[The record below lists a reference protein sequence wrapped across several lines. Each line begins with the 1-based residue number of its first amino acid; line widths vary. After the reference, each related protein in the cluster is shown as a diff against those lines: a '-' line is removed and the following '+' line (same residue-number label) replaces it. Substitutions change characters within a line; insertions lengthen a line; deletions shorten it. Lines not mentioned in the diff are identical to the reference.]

1 MAYGVFSV
9 SPSGL
14 EDLLIQRLPQFA
26 ALRQSHQ
33 HHIAK
38 MLWDFANNRYKHI
51 QYDGA
56 AMSVEYMDAL
66 WGNRRIR
73 NRVVRD
79 FFTNIQGGNDTH
91 LMSSFNPYDFLGKVL
106 VEFLEDP
113 TPIDFLVDDK
123 RMKMPPN
130 PILSRAASDD
140 PKVTHA
146 KKSKWQGVSP
156 SPLLPINQEALFA
169 FSSKTADARQ
179 RMSALRLLKLSRNTM
194 CPGSVPVLYE
204 QKSTGR
210 LTEVLFGV
218 QSNEREVISAAL
230 HGMWD
235 YDLQNAHFSI
245 FSEWAKRLGHAT
257 PVVDEYVRNKAQIRK
272 DLSDHCKSELG
283 LIKECL
289 IALLYGAPLNANPEF
304 TEIGKIL
311 TKEKAKLFVN
321 DPFVRSLRQEIKSV
335 GEIIVRDT
343 HSNRGCYV
351 NAMQIEAPQ
360 TIKKLP
366 TFKLLCHALQGV
378 EALTLKTVLTLH
390 GEDILLCMHD
400 GWISRKKLNC
410 NDLETTIFHATGFEL
425 KIEEKQLPKYMP
437 IEGAEPAWPF
447 SDSTPSERNSLVVSA
462 SSDWNTKDG
471 VHGRVTRP
479 DTKRRSNTTP

>member
-26 ALRQSHQ
+26 ALRKSHQ

-38 MLWDFANNRYKHI
+38 MLWDFANNRYRHSR
-51 QYDGA
+51 YEGA
-56 AMSVEYMDAL
+56 AFPVKYMDAL
-66 WGNRRIR
+66 WGNRGIR
-73 NRVVRD
+73 NRIVSD
-79 FFTNIQGGNDTH
+79 YFSNTQGGIIDH
-91 LMSSFNPYDFLGKVL
+91 LMSSYTPKDFVGKFL
-106 VEFLEDP
+106 VEFLEDE
-113 TPIDFLVDDK
+113 TPIDFMVDGK
-123 RMKMPPN
+123 KMRMPPS

-140 PKVTHA
+140 PEVTHA
-146 KKSKWQGVSP
+146 KKSRWQGVSP
-156 SPLLPINQEALFA
+156 SPHVPINQKALFE
-169 FSSKTADARQ
+169 FSCKTADARQ

-194 CPGSVPVLYE
+194 CPGQIPVLYE

-210 LTEVLFGV
+210 LTEVLFSL

-245 FSEWAKRLGHAT
+245 FSEWAKRLGHTT

-272 DLSDHCKSELG
+272 ELSEHCKSELD
-283 LIKECL
+283 LVKECL

-311 TKEKAKLFVN
+311 SEEKAKLFV
-321 DPFVRSLRQEIKSV
+321 DHPFVKSLRQEIKSV
-335 GEIIVRDT
+335 GEVIVRDT

-360 TIKKLP
+360 LVKKLN

-378 EALTLKTVLTLH
+378 EALILKTVITLH

-400 GWISRKKLNC
+400 GWVSRKRLNC
-410 NDLETTIFHATGFEL
+410 SELENAIFTATGFEL
-425 KIEEKQLPKYMP
+425 KIEEKQLPKYLP
-437 IEGAEPAWPF
+437 VEGDEPAWPF
-447 SDSTPSERNSLVVSA
+447 SYSSPVKHGSFVVSA

-471 VHGRVTRP
+471 VRGIVSRP
-479 DTKRRSNTTP
+479 DTKFKVRK